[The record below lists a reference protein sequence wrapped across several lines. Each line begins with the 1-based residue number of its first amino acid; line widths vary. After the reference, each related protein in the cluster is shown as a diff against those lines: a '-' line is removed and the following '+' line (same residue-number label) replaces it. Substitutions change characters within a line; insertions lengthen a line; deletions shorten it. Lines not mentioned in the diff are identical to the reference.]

1 MEKFISIVEASKL
14 TGKSQN
20 TIRNYCLI
28 LKESNSKFIR
38 LVNLKNGTQKIL
50 IDSKKI
56 TSQFGTSKEVT
67 NNKNDVAVQSN
78 ESELIEHLKSEI
90 LYLREQNDK
99 LLSTNN
105 LLVGKGLLL
114 DNKETALKR
123 SKWYQFWR
131 KKRATNNGNP

>member
-56 TSQFGTSKEVT
+56 TSQFGTSKQVT
-67 NNKNDVAVQSN
+67 NNKNVVAIQSN

-105 LLVGKGLLL
+105 LLVGKGLML

-131 KKRATNNGNP
+131 KKRATNN

>member
-1 MEKFISIVEASKL
+1 MWSIPDSLLKL
-14 TGKSQN
+14 IILNKGLNVSENDCLMSQKRFLN
-20 TIRNYCLI
+20 
-28 LKESNSKFIR
+28 R

-56 TSQFGTSKEVT
+56 TSQFGGSKQVT
-67 NNKNDVAVQSN
+67 NKKNIVAVQSN

-114 DNKETALKR
+114 DNKETASER
-123 SKWYQFWR
+123 SKWWKFW
-131 KKRATNNGNP
+131 KK

>member
-1 MEKFISIVEASKL
+1 MENFISIVEASKL
-14 TGKSQN
+14 VGKSQN

-56 TSQFGTSKEVT
+56 TSQFGTSKQAT
-67 NNKNDVAVQSN
+67 NKKNVVAVQSN

-105 LLVGKGLLL
+105 MLVGKGLLL

-123 SKWYQFWR
+123 SKWWRFWR
-131 KKRATNNGNP
+131 K

>member
-1 MEKFISIVEASKL
+1 MEKFISILEASRL
-14 TGKSQN
+14 TGKSKN

-56 TSQFGTSKEVT
+56 TSQFGTSKQVT
-67 NNKNDVAVQSN
+67 NNKNVVAIQSN
-78 ESELIEHLKSEI
+78 ESELIEHLKNEI
-90 LYLREQNDK
+90 LYLREQNEK

-131 KKRATNNGNP
+131 KKRATNN

>member
-1 MEKFISIVEASKL
+1 MEKFISIIEASRL

-56 TSQFGTSKEVT
+56 TSQFGTSKQAT
-67 NNKNDVAVQSN
+67 NNKNVVAVQSN

-105 LLVGKGLLL
+105 LLVGKGLML

-123 SKWYQFWR
+123 AKWYQFWR
-131 KKRATNNGNP
+131 KKRATNN

>member
-1 MEKFISIVEASKL
+1 MEKFISIVEASRL

-56 TSQFGTSKEVT
+56 TSQFGTSKQVT
-67 NNKNDVAVQSN
+67 NNKNVVAIQSN

-131 KKRATNNGNP
+131 K

>member
-1 MEKFISIVEASKL
+1 MEKFISIIEASRL
-14 TGKSQN
+14 VGKSQN

-56 TSQFGTSKEVT
+56 TSQFGMSKQAT
-67 NNKNDVAVQSN
+67 NKKNVVAVQNN

-123 SKWYQFWR
+123 SKWWKFWR
-131 KKRATNNGNP
+131 K

>member
-1 MEKFISIVEASKL
+1 M
-14 TGKSQN
+14 
-20 TIRNYCLI
+20 

-56 TSQFGTSKEVT
+56 TSQFGMSKQAT
-67 NNKNDVAVQSN
+67 NKKNVVAVQSN

-114 DNKETALKR
+114 DNKETASKR
-123 SKWYQFWR
+123 SKWWKFWR
-131 KKRATNNGNP
+131 K

>member
-56 TSQFGTSKEVT
+56 TSQFGTSKQVT
-67 NNKNDVAVQSN
+67 NNKNVVAIQSN
-78 ESELIEHLKSEI
+78 ESELIEHLKNEI
-90 LYLREQNDK
+90 LYLREQNEK

-131 KKRATNNGNP
+131 KKRATNN

>member
-1 MEKFISIVEASKL
+1 MEKFISIIEASRL
-14 TGKSQN
+14 VGKSQN

-105 LLVGKGLLL
+105 LLVGKGLML

-131 KKRATNNGNP
+131 KKRATNN

>member
-105 LLVGKGLLL
+105 LLVGKGLML

-131 KKRATNNGNP
+131 KKRATNN

>member
-1 MEKFISIVEASKL
+1 MEKFISIIEASRL
-14 TGKSQN
+14 VGKSQN

-56 TSQFGTSKEVT
+56 TSQFGTSKQAT
-67 NNKNDVAVQSN
+67 NKKNDVAVQSN

-123 SKWYQFWR
+123 SKWWKFWR
-131 KKRATNNGNP
+131 K

>member
-1 MEKFISIVEASKL
+1 MEKFISIIEASRL

-56 TSQFGTSKEVT
+56 TSQFGTSKQVT
-67 NNKNDVAVQSN
+67 NKKNDVAVQSN

-131 KKRATNNGNP
+131 K

>member
-1 MEKFISIVEASKL
+1 MEKFISIVEASKI

-56 TSQFGTSKEVT
+56 TSQFGTSKQVT
-67 NNKNDVAVQSN
+67 NNKNIVAVQSN
-78 ESELIEHLKSEI
+78 ENELIEHLKSEI
-90 LYLREQNDK
+90 LYLREQNEK
-99 LLSTNN
+99 LLTTNN

-114 DNKETALKR
+114 ENKETALKR
-123 SKWYQFWR
+123 AKWWKFWR
-131 KKRATNNGNP
+131 K

>member
-1 MEKFISIVEASKL
+1 MEKFISILEASRL
-14 TGKSQN
+14 TGKSKN

-67 NNKNDVAVQSN
+67 NNKNDVAFQSN

-105 LLVGKGLLL
+105 LLVGKGLML

-131 KKRATNNGNP
+131 K

>member
-1 MEKFISIVEASKL
+1 MEKFISILEASRL
-14 TGKSQN
+14 TGKSKN

-56 TSQFGTSKEVT
+56 TSQFGTSKQVT

-78 ESELIEHLKSEI
+78 ESELIEHLKNEI
-90 LYLREQNDK
+90 LYLREQNEK

-105 LLVGKGLLL
+105 LLVGKGLML

-131 KKRATNNGNP
+131 KKKGNQ

>member
-1 MEKFISIVEASKL
+1 MEKFISIIEASRL
-14 TGKSQN
+14 VGKSQN
-20 TIRNYCLI
+20 TIRNYCLM

-56 TSQFGTSKEVT
+56 TSQFGTSKQAT
-67 NNKNDVAVQSN
+67 NKKNDVAVQSN

-131 KKRATNNGNP
+131 K

>member
-1 MEKFISIVEASKL
+1 MEKFISIVEASKI

-56 TSQFGTSKEVT
+56 TSQFGTSKQVT
-67 NNKNDVAVQSN
+67 NNKNVVAVQSN
-78 ESELIEHLKSEI
+78 ENELIEHLKSEI
-90 LYLREQNDK
+90 LYLREQNEK
-99 LLSTNN
+99 LLTTNN
-105 LLVGKGLLL
+105 LLTSKGLSLE
-114 DNKETALKR
+114 NRETALKR
-123 SKWYQFWR
+123 VKWWKLWR
-131 KKRATNNGNP
+131 K

>member
-1 MEKFISIVEASKL
+1 MEKFISIIEASRL
-14 TGKSQN
+14 VGKSQN

-56 TSQFGTSKEVT
+56 TSQFGMSKQAT
-67 NNKNDVAVQSN
+67 NKKNVVAVQNN

-123 SKWYQFWR
+123 SKWWKFW
-131 KKRATNNGNP
+131 KK

>member
-1 MEKFISIVEASKL
+1 MEKFISIIEASRL
-14 TGKSQN
+14 VGKSQN

-28 LKESNSKFIR
+28 LKEGNSKFIR

-56 TSQFGTSKEVT
+56 TSQFGTSKQAT
-67 NNKNDVAVQSN
+67 NKKNDVAVQSN

-105 LLVGKGLLL
+105 LLVGKGLML

-131 KKRATNNGNP
+131 KKRATNN

>member
-56 TSQFGTSKEVT
+56 TSQFGTSKQVT
-67 NNKNDVAVQSN
+67 NKKNDVAVQSN

-131 KKRATNNGNP
+131 KKKGNQ

>member
-1 MEKFISIVEASKL
+1 MEKFISIIEASRL

-56 TSQFGTSKEVT
+56 TSGILTK
-67 NNKNDVAVQSN
+67 SN
-78 ESELIEHLKSEI
+78 CKAS
-90 LYLREQNDK
+90 
-99 LLSTNN
+99 
-105 LLVGKGLLL
+105 GK
-114 DNKETALKR
+114 
-123 SKWYQFWR
+123 
-131 KKRATNNGNP
+131 

>member
-1 MEKFISIVEASKL
+1 MEKFISILEASRL
-14 TGKSQN
+14 TGKSKN

-131 KKRATNNGNP
+131 K

>member
-56 TSQFGTSKEVT
+56 TSQFGTSKQVT
-67 NNKNDVAVQSN
+67 NNKNIVAVQSN

-131 KKRATNNGNP
+131 KKRATNN

>member
-131 KKRATNNGNP
+131 KKKGNQ

>member
-1 MEKFISIVEASKL
+1 MEKFISILEASRL
-14 TGKSQN
+14 TGKSKN

-105 LLVGKGLLL
+105 LLVGKGLML

-131 KKRATNNGNP
+131 K

>member
-105 LLVGKGLLL
+105 LLVGKGLML

-131 KKRATNNGNP
+131 K

>member
-1 MEKFISIVEASKL
+1 MEKFISILEASRL
-14 TGKSQN
+14 TGKSKN

-56 TSQFGTSKEVT
+56 TSQFGTSKQVT

-105 LLVGKGLLL
+105 LLVGKGLML

-131 KKRATNNGNP
+131 KKKGNQ

>member
-1 MEKFISIVEASKL
+1 MDKFISIIEASRL

-56 TSQFGTSKEVT
+56 TSQFGTSKQVT
-67 NNKNDVAVQSN
+67 NNKNVVAVQSN

-131 KKRATNNGNP
+131 KKRATNN

>member
-56 TSQFGTSKEVT
+56 TSQFGKSKQVT
-67 NNKNDVAVQSN
+67 NNKNVVAIQSN
-78 ESELIEHLKSEI
+78 ESELIEHLKNEI

-105 LLVGKGLLL
+105 LLVGKGLML

-131 KKRATNNGNP
+131 KKRATNN

>member
-1 MEKFISIVEASKL
+1 MEKFISIIEASKL

-56 TSQFGTSKEVT
+56 TSQFGTSKQVT
-67 NNKNDVAVQSN
+67 NNKNIVAVQSN
-78 ESELIEHLKSEI
+78 ENELIEHLKSEI
-90 LYLREQNDK
+90 LYLREQNEK
-99 LLSTNN
+99 LLTTNN
-105 LLVGKGLLL
+105 LLTSKGLLL
-114 DNKETALKR
+114 ENQETALKR
-123 SKWYQFWR
+123 AKWYKFWN
-131 KKRATNNGNP
+131 K

>member
-1 MEKFISIVEASKL
+1 MENFISIVEASKL
-14 TGKSQN
+14 VGKSQN
-20 TIRNYCLI
+20 TIRNYCLM

-56 TSQFGTSKEVT
+56 TSQFGTSKQAT
-67 NNKNDVAVQSN
+67 NKKNVVAVQSN

-123 SKWYQFWR
+123 VKWWRFWR
-131 KKRATNNGNP
+131 K

>member
-1 MEKFISIVEASKL
+1 MEKFISILEASRL
-14 TGKSQN
+14 TGKSKN

-105 LLVGKGLLL
+105 LLVGKGLML

-131 KKRATNNGNP
+131 KKKGNQ

>member
-1 MEKFISIVEASKL
+1 MEKFISILEASRL
-14 TGKSQN
+14 TGKSKN

-105 LLVGKGLLL
+105 LLVGKGLML

-131 KKRATNNGNP
+131 KKRATNN

>member
-1 MEKFISIVEASKL
+1 MEKFISIIEASRL
-14 TGKSQN
+14 SGKSQN

-56 TSQFGTSKEVT
+56 TSQFGTSKQVT
-67 NNKNDVAVQSN
+67 NKKNDVAVQSN

-123 SKWYQFWR
+123 SKWYKFWR
-131 KKRATNNGNP
+131 K

>member
-56 TSQFGTSKEVT
+56 TSQVGKSKQVT
-67 NNKNDVAVQSN
+67 NNKNVVAIQSN
-78 ESELIEHLKSEI
+78 ESELIEHLKNEI

-105 LLVGKGLLL
+105 LLVGKGLML

-131 KKRATNNGNP
+131 KKRATNN

>member
-1 MEKFISIVEASKL
+1 M
-14 TGKSQN
+14 
-20 TIRNYCLI
+20 

-56 TSQFGTSKEVT
+56 TSQFGTSKQAT
-67 NNKNDVAVQSN
+67 NKKNDVAIQSN

-123 SKWYQFWR
+123 SKWYKFWR
-131 KKRATNNGNP
+131 K

>member
-1 MEKFISIVEASKL
+1 MEKFISIIEASRL
-14 TGKSQN
+14 SGKSQN
-20 TIRNYCLI
+20 TIRNYCLM

-56 TSQFGTSKEVT
+56 TSQFGTSKQAT
-67 NNKNDVAVQSN
+67 NKKNDVAVQSN

-131 KKRATNNGNP
+131 K